1 MRLPPPTPFRAW
13 ACGLVL
19 AASAATLAAPA
30 PAGAAASG
38 ASATFSGSLN
48 GHLTTPAVDC
58 SGVTAQS
65 GEIDF
70 YHSLKGHGG
79 TEWSLFFNDP
89 HAGTWKGRGGAST
102 SSFSLQS
109 GAGISVSWVGK
120 SGSFTTKGASGT
132 VNMVLKPQ
140 IGSSGHGLVHV
151 KGSWSCP

>member
-1 MRLPPPTPFRAW
+1 VRLPPAAPSRVW
-13 ACGLVL
+13 ACGLVVAAAVLILL
-19 AASAATLAAPA
+19 APATADAAT
-30 PAGAAASG
+30 SG

-48 GHLTTPAVDC
+48 GHLATPVADC

-70 YHSLKGHGG
+70 YHSLAGHGG
-79 TEWSLFFNDP
+79 SEWSLFFNDQ

-109 GAGISVSWVGK
+109 SAGMSVSWVGK
-120 SGSFTTKGASGT
+120 SGSFTTKGSAGT
-132 VNMVLKPQ
+132 VNMILKPQ

-151 KGSWSCP
+151 KGSWNCP